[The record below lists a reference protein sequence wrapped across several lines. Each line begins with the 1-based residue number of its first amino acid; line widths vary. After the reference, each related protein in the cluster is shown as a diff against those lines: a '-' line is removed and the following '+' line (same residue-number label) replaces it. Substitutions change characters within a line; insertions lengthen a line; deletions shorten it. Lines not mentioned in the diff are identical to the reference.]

1 MKCMKNVSAFI
12 VLTAALGMHLFLSC
26 KKEYSCENCIGNNK
40 PPIAH
45 AGKDTTIILPVDSV
59 TLDGSASTDDKK
71 IVSYQWTKISGPD
84 TFKIVQPTA
93 ARTTVNKLVK
103 GVFEFELKVTD
114 AEGLFSKDT
123 VQVAVNVTTLTNH
136 PPVACAGS
144 DRTITLP
151 TDTVT
156 LDGSCSTDPDNNIVS
171 YAWTKISG
179 PSSFNIVNVNA
190 VQTQVSNLREGTYQ
204 FELKVTDAG

>member
-1 MKCMKNVSAFI
+1 MKRVLKIATFI
-12 VLTAALGMHLFLSC
+12 SMLGVLVHLSC
-26 KKEYSCENCIGNNK
+26 QKKFLCPDCDSNK

-45 AGKDTTIILPVDSV
+45 AGKDTTIVLPVDSV
-59 TLDGSASTDDKK
+59 ILDGSASTDDKK

-84 TFKIVQPTA
+84 TFKIEQPTA
-93 ARTTVNKLVK
+93 ARTTVNKLVR

-144 DRTITLP
+144 DQNITLAYQY
-151 TDTVT
+151 
-156 LDGSCSTDPDNNIVS
+156 S
-171 YAWTKISG
+171 YIGW
-179 PSSFNIVNVNA
+179 
-190 VQTQVSNLREGTYQ
+190 
-204 FELKVTDAG
+204 ELLH

>member
-1 MKCMKNVSAFI
+1 MKRILKSAAF
-12 VLTAALGMHLFLSC
+12 VLLAAVLVHLSC
-26 KKEYSCENCIGNNK
+26 QKKFLCPDCDSNK
-40 PPIAH
+40 PPVAH

-59 TLDGSASTDDKK
+59 ILDGSASTDDKK

-103 GVFEFELKVTD
+103 GVFAFELKVTD

-123 VQVAVNVTTLTNH
+123 VQITVIAAGSTNH
-136 PPVACAGS
+136 PPVACAGA

-156 LDGSCSTDPDNNIVS
+156 LDGSCSTDPDNNITS
-171 YAWTKISG
+171 YPWTKISRA
-179 PSSFNIVNVNA
+179 FIVQHSKCKCCNN
-190 VQTQVSNLREGTYQ
+190 TSL
-204 FELKVTDAG
+204 

>member
-1 MKCMKNVSAFI
+1 MKRILKSAAF
-12 VLTAALGMHLFLSC
+12 VLLATVLVHLSC
-26 KKEYSCENCIGNNK
+26 QKKFLCPDCDSNK

-45 AGKDTTIILPVDSV
+45 AGKDTTIVLPVDSV
-59 TLDGSASTDDKK
+59 TLDGRASTDDKK

-84 TFKIVQPTA
+84 TFKIVQPTTA
-93 ARTTVNKLVK
+93 KTTVNKLVK

-171 YAWTKISG
+171 YAWTKITG
-179 PSSFNIVNVNA
+179 PA
-190 VQTQVSNLREGTYQ
+190 LQ
-204 FELKVTDAG
+204 